1 LVRDREHG
9 VRGCVD
15 LRFGRFALR
24 LRQFGMTVALSDGPL
39 VVGRCLR
46 HAFGMTS
53 SDAKPSRRGAIIG
66 LLFFVIGVPIAVW
79 LLYLVL

>member
-1 LVRDREHG
+1 
-9 VRGCVD
+9 
-15 LRFGRFALR
+15 
-24 LRQFGMTVALSDGPL
+24 
-39 VVGRCLR
+39 
-46 HAFGMTS
+46 MTS